1 MKLCWSAAIAAAC
14 VSAFAWPPDA
24 AAQARLDDST
34 SPRAQVQSLQILSE
48 RGRRLDAPSPDAAP
62 QYAIARFGEVEYRLA
77 TAPYIGR
84 QARIYYVIP
93 AIIPGLRQPSSLKVE
108 WRSAGQ
114 FASGSAHGGERRLV
128 WSGVVRQPFMVER
141 LDLTMQFRL
150 ADVTARPDAGL
161 SFESY
166 FEIEVTP

>member
-14 VSAFAWPPDA
+14 VGAFAWPPDA

-93 AIIPGLRQPSSLKVE
+93 AAEQPQGRVAQR
-108 WRSAGQ
+108 WT
-114 FASGSAHGGERRLV
+114 
-128 WSGVVRQPFMVER
+128 VR
-141 LDLTMQFRL
+141 FRL
-150 ADVTARPDAGL
+150 RAWR
-161 SFESY
+161 
-166 FEIEVTP
+166 